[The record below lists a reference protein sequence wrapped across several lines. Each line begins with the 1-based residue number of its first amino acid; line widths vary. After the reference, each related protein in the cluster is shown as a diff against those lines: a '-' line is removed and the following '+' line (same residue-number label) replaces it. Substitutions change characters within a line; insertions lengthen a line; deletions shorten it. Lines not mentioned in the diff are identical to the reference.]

1 MIAVGRHEKFLLL
14 ASSVAESSPLEIKH
28 GALLVRGGKIVGA
41 GHNSDRS
48 RMSGM
53 PYGSVN
59 TISLHSEVAAIHDAQ
74 SWVLRA

>member
-1 MIAVGRHEKFLLL
+1 MLAVGRHSKFLLL
-14 ASSVAESSPLEIKH
+14 AASEAERSQLEIKH

-48 RMSGM
+48 RLCGM
-53 PYGSVN
+53 PGGIAN